1 MKHYAVLLS
10 AVLLASCVTPPP
22 PVEKPVP
29 KEPEAPEVKRPD
41 TIDGH
46 IRLGTDVVPKRY
58 DLTLRI
64 DPRSETFSGQVEIE
78 IDIIKPTWFVQ
89 LHGGDLTIDSASI
102 ETTDKHD
109 ATVIQGENGGMVL
122 QSPVK
127 LASGVGTLRI
137 KFQGGLGEVP
147 ESLYRVKEGEGWYAY
162 TQFEPLEARDAFP
175 SFDDPGFKTPYAVTL
190 EVPKGITAL
199 ANTPETERKD
209 DGDWTAY
216 HFAVSKPLPTYLV
229 AFAVGEFDIVEAKEG
244 VGQNKVPLRIITTK
258 GKGHLTDFV
267 LETTP
272 PILASLEKYFGSPYP
287 FEKLDLVAVPNFA
300 AGAMENVGLVTYRE
314 TLLLFDAKT
323 APVRTR
329 YRSIS
334 VNAHELAHMWF
345 GNLVTL
351 AWWDDLWL
359 NEAFATWMASRT
371 VADVAPEL
379 QADLDAVRRANGVMD
394 QDAREATRSIR
405 QPITHGG
412 DVYNAFDGIT
422 YSKGASVLAMIE
434 TWTGED
440 AFRSG
445 VRSYLGANAYG
456 SARTDDLLEA
466 LEVSSGKPVR
476 ATLGTFIDQPGTPFL
491 TVDVQCA
498 DDAVSVALSQTRY
511 LPAGS
516 NAPVGEPWRVPVC
529 MKYESGGKVHKTC
542 VELDTAQKTFPLD
555 VKECP
560 TWLHPNADER
570 GYYRWKLPGD
580 RMRDLATKHRSK
592 LSLRERIALPQ
603 HLGALLQADAVSA
616 DVYLTV
622 NQALGAEEHR
632 LIVGSMIGNLGFI
645 DRRVIGDKQRKKFEA
660 YVKKMVKPH
669 LGRVGLRAKPGESAE
684 VALLRPSLLSTM
696 VYMGGDKKLRRILR
710 DEAKKFMK
718 NPDSVRPDLA
728 RLAIGLVAR
737 DGDAALWEK
746 MKAGVL
752 EAKTPL
758 VRSIYLRGLGGF
770 HDPELAVRS
779 YELLLDGTLRGQD
792 YWSIIGPGFATDATH
807 ATMWTWITKNYDRII
822 EALGDKRAHSIPWA
836 ATGYCSNE
844 GVEAT
849 KAFFADPD
857 RTPPGT
863 ERNLAQAIESIELCA
878 RLKKSMTPGVEKFF
892 N

>member
-1 MKHYAVLLS
+1 MKRYALLLS
-10 AVLLASCVTPPP
+10 TVLLASCATPPQ

-46 IRLGTDVVPKRY
+46 VRLGTDVVPKRY

-64 DPRSETFSGQVEIE
+64 DPGADTFSGEVEIE
-78 IDIIKPTWFVQ
+78 VDINKPSWFIQ
-89 LHGGDLTIDSASI
+89 MHGGDLTIESASI
-102 ETTDKHD
+102 EVQERHD
-109 ATVIQGENGGMVL
+109 AAVIQGENGGMVL

-127 LASGVGTLRI
+127 LQAGVGTVRL
-137 KFQGGLGEVP
+137 KFKGELGEVP
-147 ESLYRVKEGEGWYAY
+147 ESLYRVKEGGLWYAY

-175 SFDDPGFKTPYAVTL
+175 SFDDPGFKTPYSVTM
-190 EVPKGITAL
+190 EVPTGLTAL
-199 ANTPETERKD
+199 TNTPETERKEN
-209 DGDWTAY
+209 GDWTAY
-216 HFAVSKPLPTYLV
+216 SFATSKPMPTYLV
-229 AFAVGEFDIVEAKEG
+229 AFAVGEFDIVEAKSG
-244 VGQNKVPLRIITTK
+244 VGQNGVPLRIVTTK

-272 PILASLEKYFGSPYP
+272 GILASLEKYFGSPYP

-323 APVRTR
+323 APVRSR
-329 YRSIS
+329 YSSIS

-359 NEAFATWMASRT
+359 NEAFATWMASRV

-379 QADLDAVRRANGVMD
+379 QADLDAVSRANGVMD

-434 TWTGED
+434 SWIGVD

-445 VRSYLGANAYG
+445 VRAYLGANAYG
-456 SARTDDLLEA
+456 SARTDDLLDA
-466 LEVSSGKPVR
+466 LEASSGKPVR
-476 ATLGTFIDQPGTPFL
+476 ATLSTFIDQPGTPFL

-498 DDAVSVALSQTRY
+498 DDKVAVALSQTRY

-516 NAPVGEPWRVPVC
+516 SAAVGEPWRVPVC
-529 MKYESGGKVHKTC
+529 MKYESGGTVHKTC
-542 VELDTAQKTFPLD
+542 VELDTKEKTFPL
-555 VKECP
+555 KGKACP

-570 GYYRWKLPGD
+570 GYYRWKLPAE
-580 RMRDLATKHRSK
+580 RMRSLATEHRNK

-616 DVYLTV
+616 EVYLTV
-622 NQALGAEEHR
+622 NQEMGKEEHR
-632 LIVGSMIGNLGFI
+632 LIVSRMIGNLGFI
-645 DRRVIGDKQRKKFEA
+645 DRRVVGEKQRAKFER
-660 YVKKMVKPH
+660 YVQKMVNPH
-669 LGRVGLRAKPGESAE
+669 LRRVGLRPKAGESAE

-696 VYMGGDKKLRRILR
+696 VYMGGDKKLRRVLL
-710 DEAKKFMK
+710 DDAKKFMK
-718 NPDSVRPDLA
+718 DPNSVAPDIA
-728 RLAIGLVAR
+728 RLAIGLAAR
-737 DGDAALWEK
+737 DGDAELWEK

-752 EAKTPL
+752 EAKTPI

-770 HDPELAVRS
+770 HNPELAVRS

-807 ATMWTWITKNYDRII
+807 ATMWNWITANYGRII

-836 ATGYCSNE
+836 ATGYCTEE
-844 GVEAT
+844 GVAAT
-849 KAFFADPD
+849 KKFFSNPE

-892 N
+892 H